1 MKVLKLFLASSSEL
15 KKDRGE
21 FRVFISEENKV
32 LVKRNLFIQVEL
44 WEDFIDSMAQSSLQD
59 TYNRAVRSCDFFVML
74 FYSKVG
80 KYTREEFETAFGQ
93 FQETN
98 KPFIYTYFKNSTI
111 RIGDLKRDDIQSLWE
126 FQDRLQALGH
136 YQTLYENMGTLK
148 LHFKN
153 QLHKHLATM
162 ETKSKETNLSLAQKY
177 LKAEKVFGDLVRKA
191 INDKFKV
198 FQDFRIEGND
208 FDLLLKSPLL
218 STKDIVF
225 EIKYSASRVG
235 GQYFH
240 QSLAQFK
247 NSLDYYRQKMKSKA
261 EGRLVFIM
269 PSKALTQKSMQYESL
284 YDDTLSLIQKGNRE
298 NRNQGINICYLDYDK
313 LDIYTSDEIIS
324 ILKL

>member
-153 QLHKHLATM
+153 QLHKHLAKI
-162 ETKSKETNLSLAQKY
+162 ETENIGIEEFPDIFKRILSNDNKRNESIL
-177 LKAEKVFGDLVRKA
+177 LELLGDTEKH
-191 INDKFKV
+191 
-198 FQDFRIEGND
+198 
-208 FDLLLKSPLL
+208 
-218 STKDIVF
+218 T
-225 EIKYSASRVG
+225 
-235 GQYFH
+235 
-240 QSLAQFK
+240 K
-247 NSLDYYRQKMKSKA
+247 NSLSEKSGFTIKKVN
-261 EGRLVFIM
+261 RII
-269 PSKALTQKSMQYESL
+269 KR
-284 YDDTLSLIQKGNRE
+284 LIQKGQI
-298 NRNQGINICYLDYDK
+298 RNKGTEYWK
-313 LDIYTSDEIIS
+313 V
-324 ILKL
+324 K